1 MSVYCKISKYS
12 APTECKHLNPPLLA
26 EFNLLKIASGF
37 TCYNNME
44 LVQYIDNTNATTCCE
59 KGWRTDI
66 QQVLS
71 CRWHLFY
78 GLTD

>member
-1 MSVYCKISKYS
+1 MKVYCKVSKYS
-12 APTECKHLNPPLLA
+12 ARIKCKHLNTPLLA

-44 LVQYIDNTNATTCCE
+44 IVQYIDNTNVTTCCE
-59 KGWRTDI
+59 KGWGTDT

-71 CRWHLFY
+71 CRWHFFHD
-78 GLTD
+78 LTD